1 MFIALLSAFLG
12 GLILNVMP
20 CVFPVISLKALSL
33 VHHNGDPA
41 RLRREGLGFFAG
53 VLVTM
58 LALAGVLIAVRAGGA
73 AVGWGFQLQSPLVVA
88 VLALVMLASALNL
101 AGLFEVGASLQ
112 NAAGGIMPKDG
123 VWGAAATGALAI
135 IVATPCTAPL
145 MAGALGY
152 ALVQP
157 PLPSLAI
164 FAALAIGFAA
174 PFTLVSLFPALARKL
189 PRPGAWMAVVKRV
202 LAFPMFG
209 AAAWLVWVLEQQSG
223 SKGLGLILICAVVL
237 SFGAWI
243 YGIAQRR
250 RLAGQ
255 GGLVPMAAVVVIAA
269 GIALLL
275 GTSYSLTSASVRTPD
290 APPATLVVAAGPIAW
305 SPQKVSDLR
314 AKGQPILVDFSAS
327 WCITCQVN
335 EKVALSTDAVKTALR
350 TTGTTY
356 MIADSTNY
364 NAEIN
369 RAMAGFG
376 ASGLPLY
383 VVYPADGRPPVILP
397 QVLTRQM
404 VVTALQS
411 AAHKG
416 APTGL

>member
-1 MFIALLSAFLG
+1 MFVALLSAFLG

-20 CVFPVISLKALSL
+20 CVFPIISLKALGL
-33 VHHNGDPA
+33 VHHNGDQA
-41 RLRREGLGFFAG
+41 RLRREGLGFFVG

-58 LALAGVLIAVRAGGA
+58 LALAGLLIAVRAGGA

-123 VWGAAATGALAI
+123 FWGAAATGALAI

-164 FAALAIGFAA
+164 FAALALGFAA

-223 SKGLGLILICAVVL
+223 SKGLGLILICAIVL

-243 YGIAQRR
+243 YGIAQTR

-255 GGLVPMAAVVVIAA
+255 GALAPMAAVVAIAA
-269 GIALLL
+269 GIAVLL
-275 GTSYSLTSASVRTPD
+275 GTSYSLTSASVKT
-290 APPATLVVAAGPIAW
+290 AEVVTVASGPVAW
-305 SPQKVSDLR
+305 SPKKVSDLR
-314 AKGQPILVDFSAS
+314 ARGQPILLDFSAS

-335 EKVALSTDAVKTALR
+335 EKVALSTDAVKTALQ

-369 RAMAGFG
+369 QAMAGFG

-383 VVYPADGRPPVILP
+383 VVYPADGRPPVVLP
-397 QVLTRQM
+397 QVLTKAI
-404 VVTALQS
+404 VIGALQ
-411 AAHKG
+411 AAARKG
-416 APTGL
+416 AASTL

>member
-1 MFIALLSAFLG
+1 MLVALLSAFLG

-20 CVFPVISLKALSL
+20 CVFPVISLKALGL
-33 VHHNGDPA
+33 VHHNGDTA

-53 VLVTM
+53 VMATM
-58 LALAGVLIAVRAGGA
+58 LALAGLLIAVRAGGA

-88 VLALVMLASALNL
+88 ALALIMLASALNL
-101 AGLFEVGASLQ
+101 VGLFEVGGSLQ
-112 NAAGGIMPKDG
+112 NATGGIMPKDG
-123 VWGAAATGALAI
+123 FWGAAATGALAI
-135 IVATPCTAPL
+135 VVATPCTAPL

-157 PLPSLAI
+157 PLPSLLI
-164 FAALAIGFAA
+164 FTALAIGFAA

-189 PRPGAWMAVVKRV
+189 PRPGAWMAVVKKV

-223 SKGLGLILICAVVL
+223 STGLGLILICAVVL
-237 SFGAWI
+237 SFAAWL

-250 RLAGQ
+250 QLAGR
-255 GGLVPMAAVVVIAA
+255 GAFIPLAAVGVIAV
-269 GIALLL
+269 GIATVI
-275 GTSYSLTSASVRTPD
+275 GTSYSLTSTAARAQPETV
-290 APPATLVVAAGPIAW
+290 AVATGPIVW
-305 SPQKVSDLR
+305 SPKKVADLR
-314 AKGQPILVDFSAS
+314 AAGQPILLDFSAS

-350 TTGTTY
+350 TTGTTF
-356 MIADSTNY
+356 MVADSTNY
-364 NAEIN
+364 NAQIN
-369 RAMAGFG
+369 EAMAGFG

-383 VVYPADGRPPVILP
+383 VVYPADGRPPVVLP
-397 QVLTRQM
+397 QVLTTEI
-404 VVTALQS
+404 VVDALTK

-416 APTGL
+416 VTS

>member
-1 MFIALLSAFLG
+1 MFVALVSALLG
-12 GLILNVMP
+12 GLILNIMP
-20 CVFPVISLKALSL
+20 CVFPVISLKALGL

-53 VLVTM
+53 VMATM
-58 LALAGVLIAVRAGGA
+58 LALAGLLIAVRAGGA

-88 VLALVMLASALNL
+88 VLALIMLASALNL

-112 NAAGGIMPKDG
+112 NATGGIMPKDG
-123 VWGAAATGALAI
+123 FWGAAATGALAI
-135 IVATPCTAPL
+135 VVATPCTAPL

-157 PLPSLAI
+157 PVQSLVI

-189 PRPGAWMAVVKRV
+189 PRPGAWMAVVKKV

-237 SFGAWI
+237 SFAAWL
-243 YGIAQRR
+243 YGVAQRR
-250 RLAGQ
+250 QLAGQ
-255 GGLVPMAAVVVIAA
+255 GGLVPMAAVAVIAV
-269 GIALLL
+269 GIAVAL
-275 GTSYSLTSASVRTPD
+275 GTSYSLTSAAAKTPD
-290 APPATLVVAAGPIAW
+290 APAAALAVATAPVAW
-305 SPQKVSDLR
+305 SPKTVATLR
-314 AKGQPILVDFSAS
+314 AAGQPIMVDFSAS

-350 TTGTTY
+350 TTGTTF

-364 NAEIN
+364 NAQIN
-369 RAMAGFG
+369 EAMAGFG

-383 VVYPADGRPPVILP
+383 VVYPADGRPPVVLP
-397 QVLTRQM
+397 QVLTKDI
-404 VVTALQS
+404 VVDALTK

-416 APTGL
+416 VAS